1 MDTQTLREEGWEE
14 EEVKIASDKK
24 EEVNIKSR
32 GEIRETRCEVERG
45 EKKAGEEAGRQ

>member
-14 EEVKIASDKK
+14 EEVKIALDKK
-24 EEVNIKSR
+24 EEVNIKRR

-45 EKKAGEEAGRQ
+45 EKKAGEDAGRQ